1 MTDTQAGAAAAV
13 GPVVSVILPTY
24 NRGNFIGEAVES
36 VLSQGFTRFELIVVD
51 DGSSDNTAEVIQGL
65 ADPRVI
71 YLRQANKGRSN
82 ARNHALS
89 RARGRYIAF
98 LDSDDLYMPGKLAMQ
113 VEYLDAHPAT
123 GMVYTSAH
131 CIDYSGNPLPEN
143 YRASVSGWI
152 YTSIAFFRPVTITLP
167 TVMARRELFEKA
179 GGFDENMHRFE
190 DTDMWRRISKLARID
205 AMPAFTCRLRTHTEN
220 SLAAQDPA
228 QIVGAL
234 DYYVR
239 KILAE
244 DTAVGTLV
252 KKRGIGS
259 LYYYY
264 GRAFLTV
271 PAWKAA
277 GRQLL
282 RTAYRY
288 WFFLWFRQLAVTA
301 YHWVSPDNVS
311 WLRRSRAAALESRKK
326 NDDRPPE

>member
-1 MTDTQAGAAAAV
+1 M
-13 GPVVSVILPTY
+13 PPIVSVIIPTY
-24 NRGNFIGEAVES
+24 NREKFIGEAIQS
-36 VLSQGFTRFELIVVD
+36 VLDQTFRNFEIVVVD
-51 DGSSDNTAEVIQGL
+51 DGSTDQTGDVVRAFTSKKV
-65 ADPRVI
+65 RYI
-71 YLRQANKGRSN
+71 YQPNRGRSA
-82 ARNHALS
+82 ARNHALGL
-89 RARGRYIAF
+89 AKGRYIAF

-113 VEYLDAHPAT
+113 VDYLHAHPET

-131 CIDYSGNPLPEN
+131 CIDYSGNPLGEK
-143 YRASVSGWI
+143 YLASVSGWI

-167 TVMARRELFEKA
+167 TVMAKRELFEKA

-205 AMPAFTCRLRTHTEN
+205 AMPAFTCRLRTHKEN
-220 SLAAQDPA
+220 SLAAQDPV

-244 DTAVGTLV
+244 DTDVGALV
-252 KKRGIGS
+252 KRRGIGS

-271 PAWKAA
+271 PAWKTA
-277 GRQLL
+277 GRELL

-301 YHWVSPDNVS
+301 YNWASPDIVS
-311 WLRRSRAAALESRKK
+311 LFRRSGAAVVEPSQKT
-326 NDDRPPE
+326 DDRPFE